1 MGRRF
6 RLVPLCALA
15 ALTLLGSATANAQKG
30 GSVQPKIVGGS
41 TTSISQYPW
50 QAAVVISPSK
60 LSGNAHQRQFC
71 GGSLLTSRIVVTA
84 GHCIADGDPDCA
96 TNALCVLNDPGGDK
110 TVQLDANDLDVVL
123 GRTTLSDTSQGAEV
137 GVQAVKLRANYNG
150 NFQGDGVPR
159 FDVAYLVLSS
169 ASSQTPIK
177 IAGTDEG
184 ALWDADSPVD
194 VSGWG
199 TTSESPLA
207 DTVDTLRVATVAVIA
222 DSTCSGD
229 YGSDFDS
236 ATMVCAGFPSGGV
249 DTCSGDSGG
258 PLEAPLEGGGYRL
271 VGITGWGE
279 GCAEA
284 GFPGV
289 YTRVAGPTMRSLIES
304 DVSSLE
310 STYGLP
316 AEGIF
321 GGGGLPLGSAPPLG
335 STPPGVTTRSFNS
348 RKAMKKCKRIRK
360 KKKRRRCIKR
370 VRSKARAQA

>member
-6 RLVPLCALA
+6 LLVPFCALA
-15 ALTLLGSATANAQKG
+15 ALTPLVTATANAQKDW
-30 GSVQPKIVGGS
+30 SVQPKIVGGS
-41 TTSISQYPW
+41 NASISTYPW
-50 QAAVVISPSK
+50 QAAVVIAPSK
-60 LSGNAHQRQFC
+60 SSGNAHQRQFC
-71 GGSLLTSRIVVTA
+71 GGSVLTSRIVVTA
-84 GHCIADGDPDCA
+84 GHCVADGDPDCSTA
-96 TNALCVLNDPGGDK
+96 ALCLLSDPGGDR
-110 TVQLDANDLDVVL
+110 TVRLDANDVDIVL
-123 GRTTLSDTSQGAEV
+123 GRSTLSDVSQGTEATV
-137 GVQAVKLRANYNG
+137 RAVKLRDNYEG
-150 NFQGDGVPR
+150 NYQGDGVPR

-169 ASSQTPIK
+169 ASAQTPIK
-177 IAGTDEG
+177 IAGADEG

-194 VSGWG
+194 ISGWG

-207 DTVDTLRVATVAVIA
+207 ATADTLRAATVAVIG

-236 ATMVCAGFPSGGV
+236 ATMVCAGFQSGGV
-249 DTCSGDSGG
+249 DSCTGDSGG

-289 YTRVAGPTMRSLIES
+289 YTRVAGPTMRSLIDS
-304 DVSSLE
+304 DVSGLE

-321 GGGGLPLGSAPPLG
+321 ASGGLPLGSAPPAG
-335 STPPGVTTRSFNS
+335 TTKSFNS
-348 RKAMKKCKRIRK
+348 AKAMKKCKRIRK
-360 KKKRRRCIKR
+360 KNKKMKKKRRRCIKR
-370 VRSKARAQA
+370 VRRKARALA